1 MVDQVTSVDQSR
13 QLIEAGVPT
22 SAASMLWVHKVVDAV
37 DGVTS
42 HDAWELYLLS
52 SFQSSSEQA
61 DMLCPA
67 FTVVDLLGLLPPKLG
82 GFDLHIGH
90 NGMCWVLE
98 YRMLSTIKANTL
110 LTLAP
115 VSFGFYDKTSLLGCV
130 LRAVSFL
137 VQQGI
142 TLKVS

>member
-52 SFQSSSEQA
+52 SFRLHQNRRI
-61 DMLCPA
+61 C
-67 FTVVDLLGLLPPKLG
+67 FVLLL
-82 GFDLHIGH
+82 
-90 NGMCWVLE
+90 
-98 YRMLSTIKANTL
+98 
-110 LTLAP
+110 
-115 VSFGFYDKTSLLGCV
+115 
-130 LRAVSFL
+130 
-137 VQQGI
+137 Q
-142 TLKVS
+142 

>member
-1 MVDQVTSVDQSR
+1 MEYQVTSVDQSR
-13 QLIEAGVPT
+13 QLIEAGVPA

-37 DGVTS
+37 GEVTS
-42 HDAWELYLLS
+42 YDAWELHLLS
-52 SFQSSSEQA
+52 SFQTSSEQA

-98 YRMLSTIKANTL
+98 YRMLSTIKTNIL
-110 LTLAP
+110 LTRAP

-130 LRAVSFL
+130 LSAVSSL

-142 TLKVS
+142 TLKES